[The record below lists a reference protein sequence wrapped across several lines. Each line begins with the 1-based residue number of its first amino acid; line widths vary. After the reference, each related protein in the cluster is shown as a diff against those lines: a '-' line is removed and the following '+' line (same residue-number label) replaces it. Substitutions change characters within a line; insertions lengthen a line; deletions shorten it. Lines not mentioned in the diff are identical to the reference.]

1 MPFTIRDLPDYDCLA
16 YELLHA
22 SMDHLIDLG
31 ARCNA
36 HSDVLEAD
44 DTDSDDDQPSPV
56 RVLKAQLGLNGAED
70 EIHEVQQLIQVLSAV
85 LITRH
90 TRRVIHHAPYPP
102 DHDYCG
108 DLSDSSASRPDPA
121 PGPAVGAED
130 GSSLPDGSR

>member
-1 MPFTIRDLPDYDCLA
+1 MPFTLRDLPDYDALA

-44 DTDSDDDQPSPV
+44 DTDPDDEQPSPI

-70 EIHEVQQLIQVLSAV
+70 EVQEVQALIQVLSAV

-90 TRRVIHHAPYPP
+90 TRRVIHHGPSPS
-102 DHDYCG
+102 DHDCCG
-108 DLSDSSASRPDPA
+108 DRPVGSTSEPDPA
-121 PGPAVGAED
+121 PGPAAGAQD
-130 GSSLPDGSR
+130 GSDLPD